1 MKNKGRSKPEQAKNE
16 KQYQKKGGQKTGK
29 GNGKKNPDYQIW
41 LLINESL
48 AFLIVT
54 KI

>member
-1 MKNKGRSKPEQAKNE
+1 MKNKGRSKPEQVKNG
-16 KQYQKKGGQKTGK
+16 KQYQKKGEQKTGR
-29 GNGKKNPDYQIW
+29 GIDKKNPDFQIW